1 MKVLRIQRRSLA
13 KWALIVAIVLV
24 GCRYVVYSAP
34 LPLVPSWW
42 NATNFDWG
50 DPLHKRAR
58 IADRLISTQA
68 LIGKSK
74 PDIAKMLGEPP
85 PTEYF
90 REWDMVY
97 ILGAE
102 RGFLS
107 IDSEWLVI
115 QFDSSGTATE
125 AAIVRD

>member
-1 MKVLRIQRRSLA
+1 VKQSRIRKRSLA
-13 KWALIVAIVLV
+13 KWALVATIALLA
-24 GCRYVVYSAP
+24 CRYVVYSAP
-34 LPLVPSWW
+34 LPLVSSWW

-58 IADRLISTQA
+58 IADRLISTRA

-74 PDIAKMLGEPP
+74 ADISRMLGDPP
-85 PTEYF
+85 PTDYF

-97 ILGAE
+97 TLGAE
-102 RGFLS
+102 RGLFS

-115 QFDSSGTATE
+115 QLDNSGAAAD
-125 AAIVRD
+125 AAIVTD